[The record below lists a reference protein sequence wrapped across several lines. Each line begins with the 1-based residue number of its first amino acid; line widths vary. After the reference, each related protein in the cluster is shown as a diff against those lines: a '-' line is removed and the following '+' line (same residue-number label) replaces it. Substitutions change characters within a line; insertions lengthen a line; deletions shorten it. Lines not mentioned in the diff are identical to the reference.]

1 MPAVAVGIE
10 LVLIDFAAQRIA
22 VNAQNFSRAGLVTI
36 GAVQNAFDKAFLEFA
51 DRFVKKNSPLHH
63 LTDKAFQLV
72 FHDST
77 LRS

>member
-22 VNAQNFSRAGLVTI
+22 VNAQNFGRAGLVAV
-36 GAVQNAFDKAFLEFA
+36 GAVQNAFDKSFLEFA
-51 DRFVKKNSPLHH
+51 DRFVKKNPPLYH

-72 FHDST
+72 FHDGT

>member
-22 VNAQNFSRAGLVTI
+22 VNAQNFSRSGLVTI
-36 GAVQNAFDKAFLEFA
+36 GAVQNALDKAFFEFA
-51 DRFVKKNSPLHH
+51 DRFVKKNSSLYH
-63 LTDKAFQLV
+63 LTDKPFQLV